1 MCLKEKINRLSD
13 RRKDTPWDKTG
24 TEGERETE
32 KGICYSFALLVVK
45 FIFFQLRLKFM
56 MLFVC
61 LFQII
66 VWLKKSLLLQSE
78 KSQKRDTN
86 ITANM
91 TEYVDIVLSD
101 LVFQCKQSKE
111 LIKSGL
117 VTLTREIL
125 ILRMCNYR
133 YDYWWKGGKDNHYMS
148 TVAILCLIMFD
159 ICRLDLTMS

>member
-1 MCLKEKINRLSD
+1 M
-13 RRKDTPWDKTG
+13 
-24 TEGERETE
+24 
-32 KGICYSFALLVVK
+32 
-45 FIFFQLRLKFM
+45 
-56 MLFVC
+56 
-61 LFQII
+61 
-66 VWLKKSLLLQSE
+66 QSE

-125 ILRMCNYR
+125 MLRMCNYR
-133 YDYWWKGGKDNHYMS
+133 YDYW
-148 TVAILCLIMFD
+148 
-159 ICRLDLTMS
+159 

>member
-1 MCLKEKINRLSD
+1 MCMEEKNKQIKWQKKRHTVRQNRN
-13 RRKDTPWDKTG
+13 RGRKGDGK
-24 TEGERETE
+24 RN
-32 KGICYSFALLVVK
+32 
-45 FIFFQLRLKFM
+45 
-56 MLFVC
+56 MLFICSLGCKIYFLPIALKVYDVVGFF
-61 LFQII
+61 FQII
-66 VWLKKSLLLQSE
+66 VWLKKPLLLQSE

-159 ICRLDLTMS
+159 ICRWDLTMS